1 MKAKTNLALTQTKMA
16 DENKNKEEK
25 VVLSDEKIHNKKG
38 NKREFESNVT
48 GEKWFK
54 HTSKPWKKVI
64 NQFAIMGAESFP
76 DIPYEELYDLEKD
89 PYQKVNL
96 INDKEYKKIRKR
108 LTIALVD
115 WMKSQGDFLLNNPIA
130 ILKPTLHPLDK
141 NSN

>member
-1 MKAKTNLALTQTKMA
+1 MIRDNRYKLIRNFNSLEVVNSNL
-16 DENKNKEEK
+16 
-25 VVLSDEKIHNKKG
+25 G
-38 NKREFESNVT
+38 NN
-48 GEKWFK
+48 
-54 HTSKPWKKVI
+54 PVI

-141 NSN
+141 NSNWNKVPEDLLNKLSDDDYIKLHY